1 MHAERRKHDASLERA
16 GVLPLHLHDLPPGVA
31 GGDLVVP
38 PGHVLPGGEEL
49 PAPVGGVDDVV
60 GVWQVGEVGQGEV
73 VAGEVL
79 VLGEDVVVDAQHAVQ
94 LLLVLR
100 DAGLVGPHVLEVR
113 RERQLERQLRA
124 RRVEALR
131 LRLQPLLY
139 GRPLQRPRAVQLLVP
154 VVRELRAQVPA
165 DSPGICAR
173 DASSISVSAFIAYI
187 LLYNSLSIL
196 LFEIYY
202 CKC

>member
-1 MHAERRKHDASLERA
+1 MRGNVSEFGKCRIGSFDGLFRSFAF
-16 GVLPLHLHDLPPGVA
+16 G
-31 GGDLVVP
+31 
-38 PGHVLPGGEEL
+38 
-49 PAPVGGVDDVV
+49 
-60 GVWQVGEVGQGEV
+60 
-73 VAGEVL
+73 
-79 VLGEDVVVDAQHAVQ
+79 DVVVDAQHAVQ